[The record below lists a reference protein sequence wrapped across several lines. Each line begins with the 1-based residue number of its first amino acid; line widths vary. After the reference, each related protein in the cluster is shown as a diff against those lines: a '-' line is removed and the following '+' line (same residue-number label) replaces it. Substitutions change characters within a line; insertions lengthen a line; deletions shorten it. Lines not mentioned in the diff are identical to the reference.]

1 MTQSN
6 NPLRRFFR
14 QPSIYLRLPSQGKH
28 YPPGTLEMPPNGEL
42 PILPMTA
49 LDEILSRTPDALFN
63 GSATAEVIRSCVPNI
78 RDPWVVPS
86 VDLNALLVA
95 SRVASYGHE
104 MTVPT
109 ACPECKEEQE
119 VEVDL
124 RVVLD
129 SLRAADYDQPLQQGD
144 MQIYFTP
151 LTYKQMNENGR
162 LKFDDEKLLQS
173 LADGVGD
180 EEQRLT
186 QLGETFRR
194 VTEMTVQVVS
204 DSIAAIKTQE
214 AIVTEKEFI
223 VEFLKNCQ
231 KPVFEAIKDRA
242 VELRQGSEIKPLEL
256 TCTQCQH
263 QYKQEFT
270 LDMSNFFVAAS

>member
-1 MTQSN
+1 
-6 NPLRRFFR
+6 
-14 QPSIYLRLPSQGKH
+14 
-28 YPPGTLEMPPNGEL
+28 
-42 PILPMTA
+42 
-49 LDEILSRTPDALFN
+49 
-63 GSATAEVIRSCVPNI
+63 
-78 RDPWVVPS
+78 
-86 VDLNALLVA
+86 
-95 SRVASYGHE
+95 

>member
-14 QPSIYLRLPSQGKH
+14 QPSIYLRLPSQGKY
-28 YPPGTLEMPPNGEL
+28 YPPGTLDMPPNGEL

-49 LDEILSRTPDALFN
+49 LDEILARTPDALFN

-78 RDPWVVPS
+78 HDPWSVPS

-109 ACPECKEEQE
+109 MCPECKEEQE

-129 SLRAADYDQPLQQGD
+129 SLRAADYDQPLMQGD
-144 MQIYFTP
+144 MAIYFAP
-151 LTYKQMNENGR
+151 LTYKQMNENSR

-173 LADGVGD
+173 LADGMGS
-180 EEQRLT
+180 EEQKLA
-186 QLGETFRR
+186 QLGETYRR
-194 VTEMTVQVVS
+194 VTEMTMRVVA
-204 DSIAAIKTQE
+204 DSIAAVKTQE
-214 AIVTEKEFI
+214 AIVTEKDFI
-223 VEFLKNCQ
+223 IEFLKNCE
-231 KPVFEAIKDRA
+231 KHVFEAIKDYA
-242 VELRQGSEIKPLEL
+242 VKLRQGSELKPLTL
-256 TCTQCQH
+256 SCTQCQH
-263 QYKQEFT
+263 QYMQEFT